1 MDPTQIALI
10 KQLIAEAE
18 AKHGLTPSTA
28 DPTPA
33 AAKALK
39 KLNAPHATATA
50 SAAPVATPCR
60 APIETPEV
68 EAGQASKE
76 KLKKYWQQFVVVS
89 PAQEQ
94 TATLPTT
101 ATAAKPTA
109 ETTAS
114 EPAKITAAEAE
125 PGTKTASEHAKTPTV
140 SASQLAEATAEHA
153 KTPTLAAAEPDKAT
167 ADTETPTLA
176 AAEPDKATADT
187 ETPTLAAAGPAKA
200 TAVDIAPDVDMT
212 PVEAAPNTATVPAKA
227 TAAATVPPS
236 RAPSF
241 VFDST
246 ATPKPRPLA
255 QTPSTMGYTA
265 ALPFTNEQLEA
276 RIGVLNKHDDVQI
289 ARMMDDMV
297 HDPWYPDFY
306 HNFPMHPTD
315 ADKTLYVLASWQLW
329 HKDQVTRLV
338 RLPTLELGQ
347 PAPSPEPPVPAI
359 PDQALVPDASIV
371 KATLPLPVPGA
382 TTDAVQSVLLRSTTV
397 DLQRPQQSQPVAA
410 TLPEQQ
416 PDRPQ
421 PDPAALEAKTQAA
434 KRNRAIKGRFHR
446 SIRSN

>member
-1 MDPTQIALI
+1 MDPTQLALI

-33 AAKALK
+33 ATKALK
-39 KLNAPHATATA
+39 DLKAPHATATA

-76 KLKKYWQQFVVVS
+76 KLKKYWQQFVVAS

-114 EPAKITAAEAE
+114 EPAKTTAAEAE
-125 PGTKTASEHAKTPTV
+125 PDTKTASEHAETPTV
-140 SASQLAEATAEHA
+140 SASQLVEAKAEHA

-167 ADTETPTLA
+167 AG
-176 AAEPDKATADT
+176 T

-200 TAVDIAPDVDMT
+200 TADAIAPDVDMP
-212 PVEAAPNTATVPAKA
+212 PVEAAPSTATEPAKA
-227 TAAATVPPS
+227 TAAATVPAS

-255 QTPSTMGYTA
+255 PTPSTVEYTA

-289 ARMMDDMV
+289 ARMMEDMV

-329 HKDQVTRLV
+329 HKDQVSRLV

-347 PAPSPEPPVPAI
+347 PAPSPEPPIPAT
-359 PDQALVPDASIV
+359 PEALVPDASIA

-382 TTDAVQSVLLRSTTV
+382 TTDAVQALLLRSTTV

-410 TLPEQQ
+410 TVPEQQ

-421 PDPAALEAKTQAA
+421 PDPAALEAKQQAA